1 MAIVFRKI
9 VRLGP
14 IHLNFADHG
23 FSSWSVKLGRWS
35 WNSRTRKQRVNLPGP
50 FSWRSGKNRASSTK

>member
-1 MAIVFRKI
+1 MTILFRKI
-9 VRLGP
+9 IRLGP

-23 FSSWSVKLGRWS
+23 FSSWSVKIGRWS

-50 FSWRSGKNRASSTK
+50 ISWRSGGK